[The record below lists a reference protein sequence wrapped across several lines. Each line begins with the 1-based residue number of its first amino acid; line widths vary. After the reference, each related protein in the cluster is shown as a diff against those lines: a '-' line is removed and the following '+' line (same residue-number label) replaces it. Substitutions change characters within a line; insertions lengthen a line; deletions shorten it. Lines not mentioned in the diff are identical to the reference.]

1 LIDTAVEGIDVLTPV
16 ERLFMEAGCTR
27 THYLFWRVSVLP
39 SIQNMARFVRL
50 ASGWPSEAFDDE
62 AEELRLA
69 KGWLEGEARRA
80 AAAREKRALE
90 EKAVES
96 PAYAAPSY
104 GPVMTSGEAQKLIQE
119 EIEAGR
125 AVTLPAFEKAL
136 IQASRKVR
144 GNHQALPVQLGGQ
157 HKDWQ
162 LVELGPESG
171 GHGNGHRLR
180 RRASPHQ
187 G

>member
-1 LIDTAVEGIDVLTPV
+1 
-16 ERLFMEAGCTR
+16 M
-27 THYLFWRVSVLP
+27 LP

-69 KGWLEGEARRA
+69 KGWLEGGARRA
-80 AAAREKRALE
+80 AAAREK
-90 EKAVES
+90 KASGRE
-96 PAYAAPSY
+96 AAMSQAATGTELAPL
-104 GPVMTSGEAQKLIQE
+104 MTTGAVRKLIQE

-136 IQASRKVR
+136 IQAARKVR

-162 LVELGPESG
+162 LVELGSKSG